1 MIIVKS
7 ELEGLKT
14 SIFNKLSVETGDSNA
29 LSTAIEQFKSTLN
42 NKNNFEG
49 GYVDKI
55 LKNLESFSNATRE
68 RKDLSIELSTK
79 IDSSLN
85 TIINA
90 MGAEPTIDTSKKEE
104 LIKNYEDCQ
113 KLISSLESQA
123 SAYIAKYDKTGITA
137 FRDQAGG
144 INREI
149 SSCKARLNAI
159 EIDIQKIERVEQA
172 DGEALSNLSGL
183 NDMLSAYKTLTTQ
196 IEELKSNIPTYEPPA
211 VALANKD

>member
-55 LKNLESFSNATRE
+55 LKNLESFNNATRE
-68 RKDLSIELSTK
+68 RRDLSIELSTK

-90 MGAEPTIDTSKKEE
+90 MGDENEIDTSKKES
-104 LIKNYEDCQ
+104 LKNALSRCKNALAEMNSRLSLTSNEEFSKEMISIQKSIHYYEGQ
-113 KLISSLESQA
+113 
-123 SAYIAKYDKTGITA
+123 
-137 FRDQAGG
+137 
-144 INREI
+144 INH
-149 SSCKARLNAI
+149 I
-159 EIDIQKIERVEQA
+159 EIEIQKIERVEQA

-183 NDMLSAYKTLTTQ
+183 DDMLSAYKTLTTQ